1 MVLSC
6 FISFWKEVFA
16 DQAWAFHIMVSS
28 FPEKKLGKS
37 NDEMWTFLEGEEPS
51 KLI

>member
-1 MVLSC
+1 MFYQLLP
-6 FISFWKEVFA
+6 EVFA